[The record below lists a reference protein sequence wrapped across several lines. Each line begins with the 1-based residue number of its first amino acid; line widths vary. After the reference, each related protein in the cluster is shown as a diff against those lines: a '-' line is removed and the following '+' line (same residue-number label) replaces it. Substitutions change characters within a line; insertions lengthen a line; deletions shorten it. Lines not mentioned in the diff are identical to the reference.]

1 MAAYDSL
8 NGKYFFSSTGD
19 LGSWNDFAD
28 YFTGLKILKISGFND
43 IGDAVNIFTQQWTD
57 SQTED
62 VMVTTKKRVQ
72 QQRFVDWVIRE
83 NVDLTVSFIVSERYN
98 PFYDPVDPTTHTQHL
113 YTNFAYLFSHRMGVF
128 YIYSAYAKAYAK
140 VALLKGI
147 KITTE
152 KLNRGKNSYILGT
165 MTLHIVDD
173 VVRDV
178 EVEDLE

>member
-1 MAAYDSL
+1 MTAYDSL
-8 NGKYFFSSTGD
+8 NGKYFFSLTGE

-28 YFTGLKILKISGFND
+28 FFTGLKILKVSGFND

-62 VMVTTKKRVQ
+62 VMITTKKRVQ

-98 PFYDPVDPTTHTQHL
+98 PYYDATDPNTQTQHL
-113 YTNFAYLFSHRMGVF
+113 YSTFANTFNHRFGIF

-178 EVEDLE
+178 GVEDLE

>member
-19 LGSWNDFAD
+19 SGSWNDFAD

-57 SQTED
+57 TQKED
-62 VMVTTKKRVQ
+62 VMVTTKKRAQ
-72 QQRFVDWVIRE
+72 QQRLIDWVIRE

-98 PFYDPVDPTTHTQHL
+98 PYYDPVDPTTHTQHL
-113 YTNFAYLFSHRMGVF
+113 YSVFADTFNHVGIF
-128 YIYSAYAKAYAK
+128 YIYSAYARAYAK

-152 KLNRGKNSYILGT
+152 KLNRGKDSYILGT
-165 MTLHIVDD
+165 MTLHIVDR
-173 VVRDV
+173 VIRDV
-178 EVEDLE
+178 GVEDLE